1 MSELTKFNNPNYTIA
16 AHGGQVFL
24 RTNQLGKV
32 LRLTAADCERLIAEL
47 DATINILAAEAKA
60 NG

>member
-16 AHGGQVFL
+16 AQGGQVFL

-47 DATINILAAEAKA
+47 DATINILAA
-60 NG
+60 